1 MKLDPKELTH
11 VAAAEAPRFD
21 MYCGI
26 HKALRALM
34 ADTLLAVGR
43 MDVEDGLE
51 GAQVTQRVLELLDS
65 CGAHLNHENE
75 FVHAAIEARA
85 PGASEVIAHEH
96 DEHMKQIAGLSRLVG
111 ELRAGDPVHRP
122 RLALRL
128 YRELSLFV
136 AENFQHM
143 HIDAGVGEADAGAG
157 DGAGAGVGGGLTNMR
172 HPRLR
177 ALLSGNRSHLSAAV
191 PVRLDVIPAEAG
203 IQGSPSSSVAPAWA
217 SRSSHWC
224 D

>member
-51 GAQVTQRVLELLDS
+51 GAQVTQRVLELLDF

-157 DGAGAGVGGGLTNMR
+157 DATRPGAGGCL
-172 HPRLR
+172 
-177 ALLSGNRSHLSAAV
+177 
-191 PVRLDVIPAEAG
+191 I
-203 IQGSPSSSVAPAWA
+203 SP
-217 SRSSHWC
+217 
-224 D
+224 